1 MEPSSAVGVPNR
13 VLKKSFSCF
22 DRLSTNGKS
31 PTIAMPAPFAL
42 SLSKGERRGFQY
54 PLKLIA
60 VSIMAQLIGQREG
73 IHLMQPIGTVE
84 DQLGP
89 HRIGAQQF
97 VKQLRWCLFIGG
109 FFHRVD
115 DEIMHA

>member
-1 MEPSSAVGVPNR
+1 MRREKALHTAVNNRFTYILHGSLYEDASSR
-13 VLKKSFSCF
+13 VLKKALSCF

-60 VSIMAQLIGQREG
+60 VSIMAQPTGQREG

-89 HRIGAQQF
+89 HRIGAQQ
-97 VKQLRWCLFIGG
+97 
-109 FFHRVD
+109 
-115 DEIMHA
+115 